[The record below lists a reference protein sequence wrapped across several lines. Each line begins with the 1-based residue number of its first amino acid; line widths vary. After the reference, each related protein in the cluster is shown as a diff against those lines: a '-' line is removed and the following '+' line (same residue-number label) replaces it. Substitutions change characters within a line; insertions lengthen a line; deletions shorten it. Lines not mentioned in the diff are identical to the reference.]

1 MISSQPCLS
10 TVAPREWQC
19 HHILLFTSGLTATSW
34 FVCKASAVRVLLC
47 TSEAKILG
55 MGGTVAALFAGDLS
69 NGSTGTW
76 KVHPRSD
83 RSIKMWPVRD
93 FEKTGKLAIQPQK
106 NQQFAPA
113 SLPFTHKSLSHFY
126 PTVSVSSQHAC
137 HRKLFANCNLR
148 NRQLLRNRKCF
159 VYDEKTSY
167 ARMMPQAPAA

>member
-106 NQQFAPA
+106 KPVVCA
-113 SLPFTHKSLSHFY
+113 SQSAIYAQVALTFLSY
-126 PTVSVSSQHAC
+126 SISEQLACMSSKVVC
-137 HRKLFANCNLR
+137 KL
-148 NRQLLRNRKCF
+148 Q
-159 VYDEKTSY
+159 S
-167 ARMMPQAPAA
+167 P